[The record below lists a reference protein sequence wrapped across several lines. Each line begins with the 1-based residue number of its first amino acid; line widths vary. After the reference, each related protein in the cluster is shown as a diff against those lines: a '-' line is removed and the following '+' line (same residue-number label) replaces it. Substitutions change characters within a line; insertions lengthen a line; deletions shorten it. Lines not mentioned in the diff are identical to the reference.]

1 MSAAAAQLRDM
12 GSADID
18 AVLAIEQQVHAHPW
32 TRGNF
37 SDALESGYVC
47 KVYERE
53 GMLLGYAVLMRNVD
67 EAELL
72 AIAIAA
78 EHQRQGWGLR
88 LLQEM
93 KALAQVE
100 GRQRLLLEVRA
111 SNAPAIALY
120 RRAGFGQ
127 IGLRKHY
134 YPAAPG
140 REDAILMG
148 CDL

>member
-1 MSAAAAQLRDM
+1 M
-12 GSADID
+12 GSADLE

-32 TRGNF
+32 TLGNF
-37 SDALESGYVC
+37 RDALQSGYVC
-47 KVYERE
+47 KVYELE
-53 GMLLGYAVLMRNVD
+53 GALLGYAVLMHNVD
-67 EAELL
+67 EDELL

-78 EHQRQGWGLR
+78 AHQRRGWGLR

-93 KALAQVE
+93 MTLARTE

-120 RRAGFGQ
+120 RRAGFVE
-127 IGLRKHY
+127 IGLRKNY
-134 YPAAPG
+134 YPAAQG